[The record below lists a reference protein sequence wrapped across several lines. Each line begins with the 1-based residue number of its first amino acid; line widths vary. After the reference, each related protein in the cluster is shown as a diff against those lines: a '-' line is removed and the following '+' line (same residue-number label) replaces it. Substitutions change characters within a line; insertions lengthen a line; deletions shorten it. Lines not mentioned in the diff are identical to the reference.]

1 MMDSRE
7 LIERLGG
14 DIERIFNSVSGN
26 AGEYKYTVLR
36 ESVIQDC
43 EECGHETLGVIRVDA
58 AGGAKRYYYIGY
70 CRRCYHVQNIVKG
83 PFRTVID

>member
-1 MMDSRE
+1 MTDNRE

-14 DIERIFNSVSGN
+14 DIERIINAALGN

-36 ESVIQDC
+36 ENVIQDC

-58 AGGAKRYYYIGY
+58 VSGAKRYYYIGY
-70 CRRCYHVQNIVKG
+70 CPRCWHVQNIVKG
-83 PFRTVID
+83 PFRTRLD